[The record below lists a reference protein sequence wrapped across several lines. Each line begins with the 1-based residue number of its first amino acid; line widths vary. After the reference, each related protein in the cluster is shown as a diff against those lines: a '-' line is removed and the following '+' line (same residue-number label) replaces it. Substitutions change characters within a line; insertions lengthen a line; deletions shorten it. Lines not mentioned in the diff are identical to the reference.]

1 MVPERERLL
10 LQVHW
15 NRIQSFDFSAHD
27 LVALSL
33 YSYIY
38 YLYKYIYIG
47 STSRKSTVVQGYQDL
62 PASSSSSSSSLRR
75 HRRPKKNMPMMKE
88 TISQIL
94 PESRCFQKEPTRV
107 LLSGCP
113 G

>member
-33 YSYIY
+33 YIVIFITYIN
-38 YLYKYIYIG
+38 IFI
-47 STSRKSTVVQGYQDL
+47 SVVQVAKALLFKDIRTFL
-62 PASSSSSSSSLRR
+62 PVPVQVPAPCDAIGD
-75 HRRPKKNMPMMKE
+75 PKR
-88 TISQIL
+88 T
-94 PESRCFQKEPTRV
+94 
-107 LLSGCP
+107 CP
-113 G
+113 